1 MEATY
6 TKQRACRISLVGRAP
21 VLDRPSHEARGD
33 FESLMHVSSY
43 PAHKFLFSEKE
54 PATGLYIVLDG
65 EVMVFI
71 NSAENK
77 RLSLRIS
84 RRGNLVGFS
93 AVSAGDYSA
102 TPETLYL
109 SRLAYVDRE
118 DLLAFFFRHPA
129 TYAIVVDE
137 LVHKVSVACEQ
148 LRMVTFSNSAPEKL
162 ARLLLDLSE
171 NDQTGSGGNR
181 IRLALT
187 HEQIGE
193 FIDASRETVTPTLAI
208 FKRRRLLRLEEST
221 LIIPDRAALANL
233 VVG

>member
-6 TKQRACRISLVGRAP
+6 TTQRVCRIPLVGRAP
-21 VLDRPSHEARGD
+21 VLDRLPPEARGD
-33 FESLMHVSSY
+33 FESLLHVCSY
-43 PAHKFLFSEKE
+43 AAHKVLFSEKE
-54 PATGLYIVLDG
+54 PATGLYIILDG
-65 EVMVFI
+65 EVMVSI
-71 NSAENK
+71 NSAEGK
-77 RLSLRIS
+77 RLSLRSS
-84 RRGNLVGFS
+84 RRGDLVGLS

-102 TPETLYL
+102 TAETLYP
-109 SRLAYVDRE
+109 SRLAYVERE
-118 DLLAFFFRHPA
+118 DLVAFFSRHPA

-148 LRMVTFSNSAPEKL
+148 LRMVTLSHSAPEKL

-171 NDQTGSGGNR
+171 NDQTGSGRNR
-181 IRLALT
+181 IRMALT

-193 FIDASRETVTPTLAI
+193 FIDASRETVTRTLAS
-208 FKRRRLLRLEEST
+208 FKRRRLLRVEGST